1 MATEIIDAKGLL
13 VLPGLIDVH
22 VHLRDPGQTYKEDFT
37 SGTRAAL
44 AGGIT
49 TVMDMPNNTKPTVT
63 LDRLEEK
70 EEWAAEKAL
79 CDVRFHFGCT
89 NNNFNEIKQA
99 NPNSLKLYMFKTT
112 QAQDLCI
119 TDEK

>member
-70 EEWAAEKAL
+70 EEWAAEKGIMR
-79 CDVRFHFGCT
+79 CKISFW
-89 NNNFNEIKQA
+89 
-99 NPNSLKLYMFKTT
+99 LY
-112 QAQDLCI
+112 
-119 TDEK
+119 E